1 MLIFIYRLSVHKPNR
16 GSRKKVRLKTRQ
28 GQRGKK
34 KENWG
39 AKRRKEAITQR
50 RTNRC
55 KGPGLGDT
63 CPNTGKKKIMAIRR
77 KEEQRE
83 GVLINVFRSRTLW
96 VSCTG
101 STSDQ
106 WCQAGLKSGGSWI
119 WVKKL
124 IFSKEISE
132 KKFD

>member
-16 GSRKKVRLKTRQ
+16 GSRKKVRLRTRQ

-39 AKRRKEAITQR
+39 AKRRKEAITER

-63 CPNTGKKKIMAIRR
+63 NTGKKKIMAIRR

-83 GVLINVFRSRTLW
+83 GYSSMYLGAEPCGSPALGAPLI
-96 VSCTG
+96 
-101 STSDQ
+101 
-106 WCQAGLKSGGSWI
+106 SG
-119 WVKKL
+119 VNL
-124 IFSKEISE
+124 V
-132 KKFD
+132 